1 MDSLLPL
8 GGMQI
13 VLSGDFRQITFTT
26 DITVLVFTHGQLYT
40 AAFEGAQS

>member
-1 MDSLLPL
+1 MDGLLSL
-8 GGMQI
+8 GGTQI

-26 DITVLVFTHGQLYT
+26 DVAVLVFTRGQLYT